1 LADGAD
7 RYDWQW
13 TDVEPRGAARIMP
26 SLIAVVVPA
35 HNEQRRISQSMRAI
49 ERAATHPLLRHCAV
63 ITVAV
68 LDACED
74 DTAPRLRMARAR
86 VPGPTL
92 EVPYR
97 NVGASRRAGIDY
109 VLRYARGLEP
119 DEVWIATTDA
129 DTLVDRFWLARQL
142 EWWNRGAAAIA
153 GTVRPYSPRNSVCRF
168 ARYSDH
174 MNRLGMDFGH
184 PHVHGANMA
193 FTAAT
198 YLEAGGIESLPTAED
213 HALWEAMRGTGRNV
227 WAVGDVVVRTSARAQ
242 GRAPH
247 GFAEFLQRF
256 EAPLLDV
263 AP

>member
-7 RYDWQW
+7 RRWP
-13 TDVEPRGAARIMP
+13 DVEQRRAVDTMP

-35 HNEQRRISQSMRAI
+35 HNEQRRIGQSMRAI
-49 ERAATHPLLRHCAV
+49 ERAARHPLLRHCA
-63 ITVAV
+63 ILTVAV

-74 DTAPRLRMARAR
+74 DTALRLRTAPAR
-86 VPGPTL
+86 VAGPTL

-109 VLRYARGLEP
+109 VLRYARGLKP

-129 DTLVDRFWLARQL
+129 DTLVDRLWLVRQL
-142 EWWNRGAAAIA
+142 QWWRRGAAAIA
-153 GTVRPYSPRNSVCRF
+153 GTVRPYSPRDSLHRF

-213 HALWEAMRGTGRNV
+213 RALWEAMRDTGRSV
-227 WAVGDVVVRTSARAQ
+227 WAVGDVVVTTSARAQ

-256 EAPLLDV
+256 EAPLLDA

>member
-7 RYDWQW
+7 RENDQLP
-13 TDVEPRGAARIMP
+13 DVENRRAVDTMP

-35 HNEQRRISQSMRAI
+35 HNEQRRIGQSMRAL
-49 ERAATHPLLRHCAV
+49 ERAARHPLLRYCA
-63 ITVAV
+63 ILTVVV

-74 DTAPRLRMARAR
+74 DTALRLEQAR

-109 VLRYARGLEP
+109 VLRYSRGLKP

-129 DTLVDRFWLARQL
+129 DTLVDRLWLFRQL
-142 EWWNRGAAAIA
+142 QWWRRGAAAVA
-153 GTVRPYSPRNSVCRF
+153 GTVRPYSPRDTLHRF
-168 ARYSDH
+168 AGYSDH

-213 HALWEAMRGTGRNV
+213 HALWAAMRDTGRNV
-227 WAVGDVVVRTSARAQ
+227 WAVGDVVVTTSARAH

-256 EAPLLDV
+256 EAPLLDA